1 LPPPS
6 RILAG
11 FIPIGPETHGD
22 ARTHPGSGPRRRDR
36 GTIPTAAAPAAALR
50 PPRAVDAG
58 RTRPFQETHMNIFSR
73 MANLVRGFFS
83 LFVTGLEQQHPEI
96 AYENAI
102 NTMIEKYNK
111 LKNASA
117 GLIRLR
123 EDAADRL
130 QKAQRQQAE
139 LSAML
144 EQAMATEQ
152 DDLAVELIERKDA
165 VDADIVALQAELE
178 GAGRD
183 VETAKTALTEVKNEI
198 AKLKAEKDRMLAK
211 MQSAQAR
218 TRINDQLEGL
228 SVDAELRALENV
240 RTGIK
245 DTIARAKLGDELRE
259 SDLDTRLNA
268 LKASSGKATAR
279 AKLEALK
286 KERAAQ
292 GAGDRTI

>member
-1 LPPPS
+1 
-6 RILAG
+6 
-11 FIPIGPETHGD
+11 
-22 ARTHPGSGPRRRDR
+22 
-36 GTIPTAAAPAAALR
+36 
-50 PPRAVDAG
+50 
-58 RTRPFQETHMNIFSR
+58 MNIFSR
-73 MANLVRGFFS
+73 LANLVRGFLS

-111 LKNASA
+111 LKNATA

-130 QKAQRQQAE
+130 QKAQAQQKE

-144 EQAMATEQ
+144 EQAMTTNQ
-152 DDLAVELIERKDA
+152 DDLAVELIERKEA
-165 VDADIVALQAELE
+165 IDADIASLEAELQ
-178 GAGRD
+178 GAEKD
-183 VETAKTALTEVKNEI
+183 VDTAKTALTEVKGEI
-198 AKLKAEKDRMLAK
+198 SKLKAEKDRMLAK

-245 DTIARAKLGDELRE
+245 DTIAKAKLGDELRE
-259 SDLDTRLNA
+259 SDLDTRLKA
-268 LKASSGKATAR
+268 LKAGSSKATAR

-286 KERAAQ
+286 KERAGQAA
-292 GAGDRTI
+292 GGDRTI

>member
-1 LPPPS
+1 
-6 RILAG
+6 
-11 FIPIGPETHGD
+11 
-22 ARTHPGSGPRRRDR
+22 
-36 GTIPTAAAPAAALR
+36 
-50 PPRAVDAG
+50 
-58 RTRPFQETHMNIFSR
+58 MNIFSR
-73 MANLVRGFFS
+73 LANLVRGFLS

-111 LKNASA
+111 LKNATA

-130 QKAQRQQAE
+130 QKAQAQQKE
-139 LSAML
+139 LAAML
-144 EQAMATEQ
+144 EQAMATNQ

-165 VDADIVALQAELE
+165 VEAEIASLQAELE
-178 GAGRD
+178 GAEKD
-183 VETAKTALTEVKNEI
+183 VDTAKNALTEVKGEI
-198 AKLKAEKDRMLAK
+198 GKLKAEKDRMLAK

-245 DTIARAKLGDELRE
+245 DTIAKAKLGDELRE

-268 LKASSGKATAR
+268 LKASSSKATAR
-279 AKLEALK
+279 AKLEAMK
-286 KERAAQ
+286 KDRAA
-292 GAGDRTI
+292 ASDANRTI

>member
-1 LPPPS
+1 
-6 RILAG
+6 
-11 FIPIGPETHGD
+11 
-22 ARTHPGSGPRRRDR
+22 
-36 GTIPTAAAPAAALR
+36 
-50 PPRAVDAG
+50 
-58 RTRPFQETHMNIFSR
+58 MNIFSR
-73 MANLVRGFFS
+73 LANLVRGFLS

-111 LKNASA
+111 LKNATA

-130 QKAQRQQAE
+130 QKAQAQQKQ

-144 EQAMATEQ
+144 EQAMATGQ

-165 VDADIVALQAELE
+165 VEAEIASLQAEM
-178 GAGRD
+178 
-183 VETAKTALTEVKNEI
+183 ETAEKDVDTAKNALTEVKGEI
-198 AKLKAEKDRMLAK
+198 GKLRAEKDRMLAK

-218 TRINDQLEGL
+218 TRINEQLEGL

-245 DTIARAKLGDELRE
+245 NTIAQAKLGDELRE
-259 SDLDTRLNA
+259 SDLDTRLKVLQA
-268 LKASSGKATAR
+268 GSSKATAR
-279 AKLEALK
+279 AKLEAMK
-286 KERAAQ
+286 KERAGQA
-292 GAGDRTI
+292 GGDRTI

>member
-1 LPPPS
+1 
-6 RILAG
+6 
-11 FIPIGPETHGD
+11 
-22 ARTHPGSGPRRRDR
+22 
-36 GTIPTAAAPAAALR
+36 
-50 PPRAVDAG
+50 
-58 RTRPFQETHMNIFSR
+58 MNLFSR
-73 MANLVRGFFS
+73 LANLVRGFLS
-83 LFVTGLEQQHPEI
+83 LFVTGLEQKNPEI

-111 LKNASA
+111 LKNATA

-130 QKAQRQQAE
+130 QKAQAQQKE

-144 EQAMATEQ
+144 EQAMATGQ

-165 VDADIVALQAELE
+165 IEADIAALQVELQGAEK
-178 GAGRD
+178 D
-183 VETAKTALTEVKNEI
+183 VDTAKSALTEVKGEI
-198 AKLKAEKDRMLAK
+198 GKLKAEKDRMLAK

-245 DTIARAKLGDELRE
+245 DTIAKAKLGDELRE
-259 SDLDTRLNA
+259 SDLDTRLDA
-268 LKASSGKATAR
+268 LKASSSKATAR
-279 AKLEALK
+279 AKLEAMK
-286 KERAAQ
+286 KERAGQAD
-292 GAGDRTI
+292 ANRTI

>member
-1 LPPPS
+1 
-6 RILAG
+6 
-11 FIPIGPETHGD
+11 
-22 ARTHPGSGPRRRDR
+22 
-36 GTIPTAAAPAAALR
+36 
-50 PPRAVDAG
+50 
-58 RTRPFQETHMNIFSR
+58 MNLFSR
-73 MANLVRGFFS
+73 LANLVRGFLS

-111 LKNASA
+111 LKNATA

-130 QKAQRQQAE
+130 EKAQAQQKE
-139 LSAML
+139 LAAML
-144 EQAMATEQ
+144 EQAMATNQ

-165 VDADIVALQAELE
+165 IEADVASLQAELQAAE
-178 GAGRD
+178 KD
-183 VETAKTALTEVKNEI
+183 VDTAKTALTDVKGEI
-198 AKLKAEKDRMLAK
+198 GKLKAEKDRMLAK

-245 DTIARAKLGDELRE
+245 DTIAKAKLGDELRE
-259 SDLDTRLNA
+259 SDLDNRLEA
-268 LKASSGKATAR
+268 LKAGSSKAVAR
-279 AKLEALK
+279 AKLEAMK
-286 KERAAQ
+286 KERAGQA
-292 GAGDRTI
+292 AGDRTI

>member
-1 LPPPS
+1 
-6 RILAG
+6 
-11 FIPIGPETHGD
+11 
-22 ARTHPGSGPRRRDR
+22 
-36 GTIPTAAAPAAALR
+36 
-50 PPRAVDAG
+50 
-58 RTRPFQETHMNIFSR
+58 MNIFSR
-73 MANLVRGFFS
+73 LANLVRGFLS
-83 LFVTGLEQQHPEI
+83 LFITGLEQQHPEI

-111 LKNASA
+111 LKNATA

-130 QKAQRQQAE
+130 QKAQAQQKE
-139 LSAML
+139 LAAML
-144 EQAMATEQ
+144 EQAMATGQ

-165 VDADIVALQAELE
+165 VEAEIASMQAELE
-178 GAGRD
+178 GAEKD
-183 VETAKTALTEVKNEI
+183 VDTAKTALTEVKGEI

-245 DTIARAKLGDELRE
+245 DTIAKAKLGDELRE

-268 LKASSGKATAR
+268 LKASSSKATAR
-279 AKLEALK
+279 AKLEAMK
-286 KERAAQ
+286 KDRAA
-292 GAGDRTI
+292 ASDANRTI

>member
-1 LPPPS
+1 
-6 RILAG
+6 
-11 FIPIGPETHGD
+11 
-22 ARTHPGSGPRRRDR
+22 
-36 GTIPTAAAPAAALR
+36 
-50 PPRAVDAG
+50 
-58 RTRPFQETHMNIFSR
+58 MNIFSR
-73 MANLVRGFFS
+73 LANLVRGFLS

-111 LKNASA
+111 LKNATA

-130 QKAQRQQAE
+130 QKAQAQQKE
-139 LSAML
+139 LAAML
-144 EQAMATEQ
+144 EQAMATGQ

-165 VDADIVALQAELE
+165 VDAEIASLQAELE
-178 GAGRD
+178 AAEKD
-183 VETAKTALTEVKNEI
+183 VDTAKAALTDVKGEI
-198 AKLKAEKDRMLAK
+198 GKLKAEKDRMLAK

-245 DTIARAKLGDELRE
+245 DTIAKAKLGDELRE

-268 LKASSGKATAR
+268 LKASSSKATAR
-279 AKLEALK
+279 AKLEAMK
-286 KERAAQ
+286 KDRAA
-292 GAGDRTI
+292 ASDANRTI

>member
-1 LPPPS
+1 
-6 RILAG
+6 
-11 FIPIGPETHGD
+11 
-22 ARTHPGSGPRRRDR
+22 
-36 GTIPTAAAPAAALR
+36 
-50 PPRAVDAG
+50 
-58 RTRPFQETHMNIFSR
+58 MNIFSR
-73 MANLVRGFFS
+73 LANLVRGFLS

-111 LKNASA
+111 LKNATA

-130 QKAQRQQAE
+130 QKAQAQQKE
-139 LSAML
+139 LAAML
-144 EQAMATEQ
+144 EQAMATGQ

-165 VDADIVALQAELE
+165 VEAEITSMQAELE
-178 GAGRD
+178 GAEKD
-183 VETAKTALTEVKNEI
+183 VDTAKNALTEVKGEI
-198 AKLKAEKDRMLAK
+198 GKLKSEKDRMLAK

-245 DTIARAKLGDELRE
+245 DTIAKAKLGDELRE

-268 LKASSGKATAR
+268 LKASSSKATAR
-279 AKLEALK
+279 AKLEAMK
-286 KERAAQ
+286 KDRAA
-292 GAGDRTI
+292 ASDANRTI

>member
-1 LPPPS
+1 
-6 RILAG
+6 
-11 FIPIGPETHGD
+11 
-22 ARTHPGSGPRRRDR
+22 
-36 GTIPTAAAPAAALR
+36 
-50 PPRAVDAG
+50 
-58 RTRPFQETHMNIFSR
+58 MNIFSR
-73 MANLVRGFFS
+73 LANLVRGFLS
-83 LFVTGLEQQHPEI
+83 LFITGLEQQHPEI

-111 LKNASA
+111 LKNATA

-130 QKAQRQQAE
+130 QKAQGQQKE
-139 LSAML
+139 LAAML
-144 EQAMATEQ
+144 EQAMATGQ

-165 VDADIVALQAELE
+165 VEAEIASMQAELE
-178 GAGRD
+178 GAEKD
-183 VETAKTALTEVKNEI
+183 VDTAKAALTDVKGEI
-198 AKLKAEKDRMLAK
+198 AKLKSEKDRMLAK

-245 DTIARAKLGDELRE
+245 DTIGKAKLGDELRE

-268 LKASSGKATAR
+268 LKASSSKATAR
-279 AKLEALK
+279 AKLDAMK
-286 KERAAQ
+286 KDRAA
-292 GAGDRTI
+292 AADANRTI

>member
-1 LPPPS
+1 
-6 RILAG
+6 
-11 FIPIGPETHGD
+11 
-22 ARTHPGSGPRRRDR
+22 
-36 GTIPTAAAPAAALR
+36 
-50 PPRAVDAG
+50 
-58 RTRPFQETHMNIFSR
+58 MNIFSR
-73 MANLVRGFFS
+73 LANLVRGFLS

-102 NTMIEKYNK
+102 NTMVEKYNK
-111 LKNASA
+111 LKNATA

-130 QKAQRQQAE
+130 QKAQAQQKE

-144 EQAMATEQ
+144 EQAMATGQ
-152 DDLAVELIERKDA
+152 DDLAVELIERKEAIDA
-165 VDADIVALQAELE
+165 EIASLDAELE
-178 GAGRD
+178 AAEKD
-183 VETAKTALTEVKNEI
+183 VDTAKNALTEVKGEI

-245 DTIARAKLGDELRE
+245 DTIAKAKLGDELRE
-259 SDLDTRLNA
+259 SDLDVR
-268 LKASSGKATAR
+268 LKALQAGSSKATAR

-286 KERAAQ
+286 KERAGQAA
-292 GAGDRTI
+292 GADRTI

>member
-1 LPPPS
+1 
-6 RILAG
+6 
-11 FIPIGPETHGD
+11 
-22 ARTHPGSGPRRRDR
+22 
-36 GTIPTAAAPAAALR
+36 
-50 PPRAVDAG
+50 
-58 RTRPFQETHMNIFSR
+58 MNIFSR
-73 MANLVRGFFS
+73 LANLVRGFLS
-83 LFVTGLEQQHPEI
+83 LFITGLEQQHPEI

-111 LKNASA
+111 LKNATA

-130 QKAQRQQAE
+130 QKAQGQQKE
-139 LSAML
+139 LAAML
-144 EQAMATEQ
+144 EQAMATGQ

-165 VDADIVALQAELE
+165 VEAEIASMQAELE
-178 GAGRD
+178 GAEKD
-183 VETAKTALTEVKNEI
+183 VDTAKNALTEVKGEI

-245 DTIARAKLGDELRE
+245 DTIAKAKLGDELRE

-268 LKASSGKATAR
+268 LKASSSKATAR
-279 AKLEALK
+279 AKLEAMK
-286 KERAAQ
+286 KDRAA
-292 GAGDRTI
+292 ASDANRTI

>member
-1 LPPPS
+1 
-6 RILAG
+6 
-11 FIPIGPETHGD
+11 
-22 ARTHPGSGPRRRDR
+22 
-36 GTIPTAAAPAAALR
+36 
-50 PPRAVDAG
+50 
-58 RTRPFQETHMNIFSR
+58 MNIFSR
-73 MANLVRGFFS
+73 LANLVRGFLS

-102 NTMIEKYNK
+102 NNMIEKYNK
-111 LKNASA
+111 LKNATA

-130 QKAQRQQAE
+130 QKAQAQQKE
-139 LSAML
+139 LAAML
-144 EQAMATEQ
+144 EQAMATGQ

-165 VDADIVALQAELE
+165 VEAEIASMQAELE
-178 GAGRD
+178 GAEKD
-183 VETAKTALTEVKNEI
+183 VDTAKTALTDVKGEI

-245 DTIARAKLGDELRE
+245 DTIAKAKLGDELRE

-268 LKASSGKATAR
+268 LKASSSKATAR
-279 AKLEALK
+279 AKLEAMK
-286 KERAAQ
+286 KDRAA
-292 GAGDRTI
+292 ASDANRTI

>member
-1 LPPPS
+1 
-6 RILAG
+6 
-11 FIPIGPETHGD
+11 
-22 ARTHPGSGPRRRDR
+22 
-36 GTIPTAAAPAAALR
+36 
-50 PPRAVDAG
+50 
-58 RTRPFQETHMNIFSR
+58 MNIFSR
-73 MANLVRGFFS
+73 LANLVRGFFS

-111 LKNASA
+111 LKNATA

-130 QKAQRQQAE
+130 EKAQAQQKE

-144 EQAMATEQ
+144 EQAMATGQ
-152 DDLAVELIERKDA
+152 DDLSVELIERKDA
-165 VDADIVALQAELE
+165 IDAEIASLEAELE
-178 GAGRD
+178 AAEKD
-183 VETAKTALTEVKNEI
+183 VDTAKTALTEVKGEI

-218 TRINDQLEGL
+218 VRIQDQLEGL

-245 DTIARAKLGDELRE
+245 DTMAKAKLGEELRE
-259 SDLDTRLNA
+259 SDLDVRLKA
-268 LKASSGKATAR
+268 LKAGSSKATAR

-286 KERAAQ
+286 KERAGQAA
-292 GAGDRTI
+292 GGDRTI

>member
-1 LPPPS
+1 
-6 RILAG
+6 
-11 FIPIGPETHGD
+11 
-22 ARTHPGSGPRRRDR
+22 
-36 GTIPTAAAPAAALR
+36 
-50 PPRAVDAG
+50 
-58 RTRPFQETHMNIFSR
+58 MNIFSR
-73 MANLVRGFFS
+73 LANLVRGFLS

-111 LKNASA
+111 LKNATA

-144 EQAMATEQ
+144 EQAMATGQ

-165 VDADIVALQAELE
+165 VDAEIASLQAELE
-178 GAGRD
+178 AAEKD
-183 VETAKTALTEVKNEI
+183 VDTAKTALTDVKGEI
-198 AKLKAEKDRMLAK
+198 GKLKAEKDRMLAK

-245 DTIARAKLGDELRE
+245 DTIAKAKLGDELRE

-268 LKASSGKATAR
+268 LKASSSKATAR
-279 AKLEALK
+279 AKLEAMK
-286 KERAAQ
+286 KDRAA
-292 GAGDRTI
+292 ASDANRTI

>member
-1 LPPPS
+1 
-6 RILAG
+6 
-11 FIPIGPETHGD
+11 
-22 ARTHPGSGPRRRDR
+22 
-36 GTIPTAAAPAAALR
+36 
-50 PPRAVDAG
+50 
-58 RTRPFQETHMNIFSR
+58 MNIFSR
-73 MANLVRGFFS
+73 LANLVRGFLS

-111 LKNASA
+111 LKNATA

-130 QKAQRQQAE
+130 QKAQAQQKE

-144 EQAMATEQ
+144 EQAMATGQ
-152 DDLAVELIERKDA
+152 DDLAVELIERKEA
-165 VDADIVALQAELE
+165 VDADIAALEVELQGAEK
-178 GAGRD
+178 D
-183 VETAKTALTEVKNEI
+183 VDTAKTALTEVKGEI
-198 AKLKAEKDRMLAK
+198 GKLKAEKDRMLAK

-245 DTIARAKLGDELRE
+245 DTIAKAKLGDELRE
-259 SDLDTRLNA
+259 SDLDTRLKA
-268 LKASSGKATAR
+268 LKAGSSKATAR

-286 KERAAQ
+286 KERA
-292 GAGDRTI
+292 GAAAGGDRTI

>member
-1 LPPPS
+1 
-6 RILAG
+6 
-11 FIPIGPETHGD
+11 
-22 ARTHPGSGPRRRDR
+22 
-36 GTIPTAAAPAAALR
+36 
-50 PPRAVDAG
+50 
-58 RTRPFQETHMNIFSR
+58 MNIFSR
-73 MANLVRGFFS
+73 LANLVRGFLS

-111 LKNASA
+111 LKNATA

-130 QKAQRQQAE
+130 QKAQGQQKE
-139 LSAML
+139 LAAML
-144 EQAMATEQ
+144 EQAMATGQ
-152 DDLAVELIERKDA
+152 DDHAVELIERKDA
-165 VDADIVALQAELE
+165 VEAEIASMQAELE
-178 GAGRD
+178 GAEKD
-183 VETAKTALTEVKNEI
+183 VDTAKAALTDVKGEI
-198 AKLKAEKDRMLAK
+198 AKLKSEKDRMLAK

-245 DTIARAKLGDELRE
+245 DTIAKAKLGDELRE

-268 LKASSGKATAR
+268 LKASSSKATAR
-279 AKLEALK
+279 AKLDAMK
-286 KERAAQ
+286 KDRAA
-292 GAGDRTI
+292 AADANRTI

>member
-1 LPPPS
+1 
-6 RILAG
+6 
-11 FIPIGPETHGD
+11 
-22 ARTHPGSGPRRRDR
+22 
-36 GTIPTAAAPAAALR
+36 
-50 PPRAVDAG
+50 
-58 RTRPFQETHMNIFSR
+58 MNLFSR
-73 MANLVRGFFS
+73 LANLVRGFLS

-111 LKNASA
+111 LKNATA

-130 QKAQRQQAE
+130 QKAQAQQKE
-139 LSAML
+139 LAAML
-144 EQAMATEQ
+144 EQAMATNQ

-165 VDADIVALQAELE
+165 VDAEIASLQAELE
-178 GAGRD
+178 AAEKD
-183 VETAKTALTEVKNEI
+183 VDTAKAALTDVKGEI
-198 AKLKAEKDRMLAK
+198 GKLKAEKDRMLAK

-228 SVDAELRALENV
+228 RALENV

-245 DTIARAKLGDELRE
+245 DTIAKAKLGDELRE

-268 LKASSGKATAR
+268 LKASSSKATAR
-279 AKLEALK
+279 AKLEAMK
-286 KERAAQ
+286 KDRAA
-292 GAGDRTI
+292 ASDANRTI

>member
-1 LPPPS
+1 
-6 RILAG
+6 
-11 FIPIGPETHGD
+11 
-22 ARTHPGSGPRRRDR
+22 
-36 GTIPTAAAPAAALR
+36 
-50 PPRAVDAG
+50 
-58 RTRPFQETHMNIFSR
+58 MNIFSR

-144 EQAMATEQ
+144 EQAMATDQ

-245 DTIARAKLGDELRE
+245 DTIARAQLGDELRE

-268 LKASSGKATAR
+268 LKASSSKATAR

-286 KERAAQ
+286 RERAGQ

>member
-1 LPPPS
+1 
-6 RILAG
+6 
-11 FIPIGPETHGD
+11 
-22 ARTHPGSGPRRRDR
+22 
-36 GTIPTAAAPAAALR
+36 
-50 PPRAVDAG
+50 
-58 RTRPFQETHMNIFSR
+58 MNIFSR
-73 MANLVRGFFS
+73 LANLVRGFFS

-111 LKNASA
+111 LKGATA

-130 QKAQRQQAE
+130 QKAQAQQKE

-144 EQAMATEQ
+144 EQAMATGE
-152 DDLAVELIERKDA
+152 DDLAVELIERKEA
-165 VDADIVALQAELE
+165 VDAEIASLEAEMAAAE
-178 GAGRD
+178 KD
-183 VETAKTALTEVKNEI
+183 VDTAKTALTEVKGEI
-198 AKLKAEKDRMLAK
+198 AKLKTEKDRMLAK

-245 DTIARAKLGDELRE
+245 DTIAKAKLGDELRE
-259 SDLDTRLNA
+259 SDLDVRLKA
-268 LKASSGKATAR
+268 LKAGSSKSTAR

-286 KERAAQ
+286 KERAGQAD
-292 GAGDRTI
+292 ADRTI

>member
-1 LPPPS
+1 
-6 RILAG
+6 
-11 FIPIGPETHGD
+11 
-22 ARTHPGSGPRRRDR
+22 
-36 GTIPTAAAPAAALR
+36 
-50 PPRAVDAG
+50 
-58 RTRPFQETHMNIFSR
+58 MNLFSR
-73 MANLVRGFFS
+73 LANLVRGFLS

-102 NTMIEKYNK
+102 NTMIAKYNK
-111 LKNASA
+111 LKNATA

-130 QKAQRQQAE
+130 QKAQGQQKE
-139 LSAML
+139 LAAML
-144 EQAMATEQ
+144 EQAMATGQ

-165 VDADIVALQAELE
+165 VEAEIASMQAELE
-178 GAGRD
+178 GAEKD
-183 VETAKTALTEVKNEI
+183 VDTAKTALTEVKGEI
-198 AKLKAEKDRMLAK
+198 GKLKAEKDRMLAK

-245 DTIARAKLGDELRE
+245 DTIAKAKLGDELRE

-268 LKASSGKATAR
+268 LKASSSKATAR
-279 AKLEALK
+279 AKLEAMK
-286 KERAAQ
+286 KDRAA
-292 GAGDRTI
+292 ASDANRTI

>member
-1 LPPPS
+1 
-6 RILAG
+6 
-11 FIPIGPETHGD
+11 
-22 ARTHPGSGPRRRDR
+22 
-36 GTIPTAAAPAAALR
+36 
-50 PPRAVDAG
+50 
-58 RTRPFQETHMNIFSR
+58 MNIFSR
-73 MANLVRGFFS
+73 LANLVRGFFS

-111 LKNASA
+111 LKSATA

-130 QKAQRQQAE
+130 QKAQAQQKE
-139 LSAML
+139 LAAML
-144 EQAMATEQ
+144 EQAMATNQ

-165 VDADIVALQAELE
+165 VEAEIPSMQAELE
-178 GAGRD
+178 GAEKD
-183 VETAKTALTEVKNEI
+183 VDTAKNALTEVKGEI
-198 AKLKAEKDRMLAK
+198 GKLKAEKDRMLAK

-245 DTIARAKLGDELRE
+245 DTIAKAKLGDELRE

-268 LKASSGKATAR
+268 LKASSSKATAR
-279 AKLEALK
+279 AKLEAMK
-286 KERAAQ
+286 KDRAA
-292 GAGDRTI
+292 ASDANRTI